1 MNKKQIEDWL
11 TTAKPKQD
19 LWDAGTRSSV
29 KGLHLRKLS
38 KTAAWRYRWM
48 DQAGKRRFEKLGNY
62 PNLTLEAAREA
73 AKQFAAKI
81 ATGFNPIEEKERIR
95 ESVTNTAANYLD
107 EVYRQTLKVKKSGK
121 ETEQYFSR
129 HFSELIDKPMADL
142 SARDITKWQNYMI
155 ERGLSFSTMK
165 RSYGAFKTLL
175 NHAVSKSY
183 LDSNPLDN
191 VKLDAIQTTTEQT
204 IELKKRRN
212 FLTVDQM
219 KSLLSAL
226 DSYQEI
232 TRAQRR
238 NSRAHGKSH
247 LPDLDQVEFV
257 DHIKPLILVAFY
269 TGFRPGDI
277 YSLYWDHVNLNT
289 FAPNIHKV
297 VEKTAHKKPEPRTF
311 PLNAELVEV
320 LKKWHKQQGEP
331 TSGPVFINLNTGK
344 QFGKQA
350 MKKKWQQI
358 RELAKLPKELQ
369 FYSLRHNFISQLV
382 MQGHDLM
389 SIAALAGHSD
399 IQMIIDHYGHLQPN
413 NLKSIISESFSDLV
427 RAADALEKN
436 ENAPSS
442 TPVNL

>member
-11 TTAKPKQD
+11 KTAQPKQD

-29 KGLHLRKLS
+29 KDLHLRKLS
-38 KTAAWRYRWM
+38 KAAAWRYRWI
-48 DQAGKRRFEKLGNY
+48 DITGKRRFEKLGNY

-81 ATGFNPIEEKERIR
+81 SIGFNPIEEKARIR
-95 ESVTNTAANYLD
+95 EAATNTAQNYLD
-107 EVYRQTLKVKKSGK
+107 EVYRQTLKGKKSGH

-129 HFSELIDKPMADL
+129 HFADLMDKPMSEL
-142 SARDITKWQNYMI
+142 SAKDITKWQNYMI

-165 RSYGAFKTLL
+165 RSYGAFKTSL
-175 NHAVSKSY
+175 NHAVSKGY

-191 VKLDAIQTTTEQT
+191 VKLDSIQETTEQA
-204 IELKKRRN
+204 IERKKRRTY
-212 FLTVDQM
+212 LTVEQM
-219 KSLLSAL
+219 KALIGAL
-226 DSYQEI
+226 DTYQEI

-238 NSRAHGKSH
+238 NSRLHGKPY

-257 DHIKPLILVAFY
+257 DHVKPVVLFAFY

-277 YSLYWDHVNLNT
+277 YSLYWEHVNLNK

-297 VEKTAHKKPEPRTF
+297 IEKTAHKKPEPRTF
-311 PLNAELVEV
+311 PLNAELVEA
-320 LKKWHKQQGEP
+320 LKKWRKQQGNP
-331 TSGPVFINLNTGK
+331 TSGPVFPNPQTGK
-344 QFGKQA
+344 PFAKQA
-350 MKKKWQQI
+350 MKKKWEQI
-358 RELAKLPKELQ
+358 RKLAGLPEELQ

-382 MQGHDLM
+382 MKGHDLM

-413 NLKSIISESFSDLV
+413 NLKSIISESFADLV
-427 RAADALEKN
+427 RPNKKTGTTTEIS
-436 ENAPSS
+436 ENR
-442 TPVNL
+442 